1 MRLPLDSRLE
11 AARDSASIPALMK
24 IVLAYSG
31 GLDTSVLVAWLKETY
46 SAEIIAFCAD
56 VGQEEEL
63 DGLEAKALSTG
74 ASKIF
79 IDDLR
84 EEFATDFI
92 FPMMQASAIYEGQ
105 YFLGTSIARP
115 CIAKRMVEI
124 AKAEGADAIAHGAT
138 GNGNDQ
144 VRFEL
149 PSAALAPELE
159 VIAPW
164 RQDRY
169 REQFPGRAEMIAY
182 CDEKKIPVQASAK
195 KPYSMDRNL
204 LHISFE
210 AGILEDPWFDA
221 SAEKA
226 RDMYVLSVS
235 PEEAPDKAEHV
246 ELTFQKGLATAVG
259 YNDIG
264 AVLKDLGYAGEL
276 KFNADN
282 HALLSP
288 LWIMKVLNKLG
299 GKHGCGRVDMVEN
312 RFVGM
317 KSRGV
322 YETPGGSI
330 LHFAHR
336 QIESITMDREVM
348 HLRDS
353 LIPKYASLVYN
364 GFWFAPERE
373 ALQALITESQKNVSG
388 VVRVKLYKGN
398 IIAAGRKSPL
408 SLYNPHIATMEADPT
423 KAYNQNDATGFIAL
437 NALRLKVAAR
447 VHAAAK

>member
-1 MRLPLDSRLE
+1 
-11 AARDSASIPALMK
+11 MK

-46 SAEIIAFCAD
+46 RAEIIAFTAD

-63 DGLEAKALSTG
+63 DGLEEKALRTG
-74 ASKIF
+74 ANKIF
-79 IDDLR
+79 IDDLT
-84 EEFATDFI
+84 EEFARDFI
-92 FPMMQASAIYEGQ
+92 FPMMQAGAIYEGQ

-124 AKAEGADAIAHGAT
+124 ARAEGADAVAHGAT
-138 GNGNDQ
+138 GKGNDQ

-149 PSAALAPELE
+149 TAAALAPELE
-159 VIAPW
+159 CIAPW
-164 RQDRY
+164 RQDRF
-169 REQFPGRAEMIAY
+169 RDTFPGRAEMIAY
-182 CDEKKIPVQASAK
+182 CEEKGIPVQASAK
-195 KPYSMDRNL
+195 KPYSSDRNL

-210 AGILEDPWFDA
+210 AGILEDPWYDA

-226 RDMYVLSVS
+226 RDMYILSVS

-246 ELTFQKGLATAVG
+246 ELTFERGDCTAIGYHEIAALLAELR
-259 YNDIG
+259 YP
-264 AVLKDLGYAGEL
+264 GEV

-282 HALLSP
+282 HAILTP
-288 LWIMKVLNKLG
+288 VWVMRVLNKLG
-299 GKHGCGRVDMVEN
+299 GRHGCGRVDMVEN

-336 QIESITMDREVM
+336 QMESITMDREVM

-353 LIPKYASLVYN
+353 LVPKYSALVYN
-364 GFWFAPERE
+364 GFWFAPERD
-373 ALQALITESQKNVSG
+373 ALQALVTESQRNVSG
-388 VVRVKLYKGN
+388 VVRMKLYKGN
-398 IIAAGRKSPL
+398 IIAAGRKSPV
-408 SLYNPHIATMEADPT
+408 SLYNPQIATMEADPT

-447 VHAAAK
+447 VQRGAE